1 MKRKGHGAGV
11 SSRLLFG
18 TDGIRG
24 VVNRGAMTAET
35 AMSLGRALTHLM
47 REDLGLSRKPKV
59 VIGKDTR
66 LSGDMLL
73 SAAAAGVMSQG
84 GDAFLADTL
93 PTPGLANLTAST
105 RADAGMV
112 ISASH
117 NPFEDNGLKIF
128 DGQGW
133 KLPDETEARLERLM
147 EDPATLDAA
156 RPQAGAVGRAYPVRD
171 AVGRYVVSL
180 KSAFPK
186 RLTLEGI
193 TIVLDCADG
202 AAYRSAP
209 AVFEE
214 LGANVHVLS
223 AAPDG
228 FNINRGSGALH
239 PEVCAAEVLR
249 TGADLGVALD
259 GDADRA
265 IFIDAGGQVVDGD
278 QIMFLCA
285 SHMKSKGTLA
295 NDAVCATVMST
306 MALDAALARV
316 GVKLYRAQV
325 GDRYVA
331 ECLRRE
337 SLNFGG
343 EKSGHLIFV
352 EHATTGDGTLAA
364 LQTLAVMKESGLP
377 LKELAAQVAPLPQIL
392 LNVRVAHPAAV
403 GDNPAV
409 ARMLDDCRGRLG
421 SRGRVLLRPSGTEPV
436 VRVMVEGEDLA
447 EITALAKECADLVER
462 EMARGEKPRATA
474 L

>member
-1 MKRKGHGAGV
+1 MKAKNSAGGAR
-11 SSRLLFG
+11 RLLFG

-24 VVNRGAMTAET
+24 VVNRGAMTADT
-35 AMSLGRALTHLM
+35 AMALGRALTHLLS
-47 REDLGLSRKPKV
+47 RDPGLSRKPKV

-73 SAAAAGVMSQG
+73 SAAAAGVMAQG
-84 GDAFLADTL
+84 GDAFIADTL
-93 PTPGLANLTAST
+93 STPGLANLTAST
-105 RADAGMV
+105 RADAGVV

-147 EDPATLDAA
+147 EDRKTLDAA
-156 RPQAGAVGRAYPVRD
+156 RPASAGVGRAFPVRD

-186 RLTLEGI
+186 RMTLEGI
-193 TIVLDCADG
+193 TIVLDCANG

-214 LGANVHVLS
+214 LGAHVHVL
-223 AAPDG
+223 AAQPDG
-228 FNINRGSGALH
+228 FNINLNCGALH
-239 PEVCAAEVLR
+239 PEVCAAEVIR
-249 TGADLGVALD
+249 AGADLGVALD

-265 IFIDAGGQVVDGD
+265 VFIDAEGQVVDGD

-285 SHMKSKGTLA
+285 SHMKEKGELA
-295 NDAVCATVMST
+295 GDAVCATVMSN
-306 MALDAALARV
+306 MALETALAGV
-316 GVKLYRAQV
+316 GVRLFRAQV

-337 SLNFGG
+337 RLNFGG

-352 EHATTGDGTLAA
+352 DHATTGDGTLAA
-364 LQTLAVMKESGLP
+364 LQTLAVMKESGRP
-377 LKELAAQVAPLPQIL
+377 LKELAAQVAPLPQVL
-392 LNVRVAHPAAV
+392 LNVRAESPASVEGNPQVAKMLEAARERLA
-403 GDNPAV
+403 G
-409 ARMLDDCRGRLG
+409 RGRII
-421 SRGRVLLRPSGTEPV
+421 LRPSGTEPV

-447 EITALAKECADLVER
+447 EITALARQCAELVEH
-462 EMARGEKPRATA
+462 EMAKASASAGA
-474 L
+474 

>member
-1 MKRKGHGAGV
+1 MTKIDPAAGAR
-11 SSRLLFG
+11 RLLFG

-24 VVNRGAMTAET
+24 VVNRGAMTADT
-35 AMSLGRALTHLM
+35 AMALGRALTHLLH
-47 REDLGLSRKPKV
+47 EDKRLSRKPKV

-73 SAAAAGVMSQG
+73 SACAAGVMSQG
-84 GDAFLADTL
+84 GDAWLADTL
-93 PTPGLANLTAST
+93 PTPGLANLTSST
-105 RADAGMV
+105 RADAGIV

-147 EDPATLDAA
+147 KDKATLDAA
-156 RPQAGAVGRAYPVRD
+156 RPQAGAVGRAFPVRD

-186 RLTLEGI
+186 GLTLEGI
-193 TIVLDCADG
+193 TIVLDCANG
-202 AAYRSAP
+202 AAYQSAP

-214 LGANVHVLS
+214 LGAHVHVLGAS
-223 AAPDG
+223 PDG
-228 FNINRGSGALH
+228 FNINLDLGALH
-239 PEVCAAEVLR
+239 PEVCAAEVVR
-249 TGADLGVALD
+249 VGADLGVALD

-265 IFIDAGGQVVDGD
+265 ILIDSGGKVVDGD

-285 SHMKSKGTLA
+285 SHMKRKGELN
-295 NDAVCATVMST
+295 NDAVCATVMSN
-306 MALDAALARV
+306 MALEAALSGEGIR
-316 GVKLYRAQV
+316 LFRSQV

-352 EHATTGDGTLAA
+352 DHATTGDGTLAA

-377 LKELAAQVAPLPQIL
+377 LNELAARVVPLPQIL
-392 LNVRVAHPAAV
+392 INVRVARPSEV
-403 GDNPAV
+403 EGNPEV
-409 ARMLDDCRGRLG
+409 ARMLAECRSRLG
-421 SRGRVLLRPSGTEPV
+421 DRGRVILRPSGTEPV
-436 VRVMVEGEDLA
+436 VRVMMEGEDMD
-447 EITALAKECADLVER
+447 EIAALARECADLVER
-462 EMARGEKPRATA
+462 VMERPAMKD
-474 L
+474 

>member
-1 MKRKGHGAGV
+1 MTTKEPRAV
-11 SSRLLFG
+11 PRRLLFG

-24 VVNRGAMTAET
+24 VVNRGAMTADT
-35 AMSLGRALTHLM
+35 AMALGRALTHLLH
-47 REDLGLSRKPKV
+47 EDRKLTRKPKV

-84 GDAFLADTL
+84 GDAWLADTL
-93 PTPGLANLTAST
+93 PTPGLANLASST
-105 RADAGMV
+105 RADAGIV

-147 EDPATLDAA
+147 EDKPALDAA
-156 RPQAGAVGRAYPVRD
+156 RPQSGAVGRAFPVRD

-186 RLTLEGI
+186 GLTLEGI
-193 TIVLDCADG
+193 TIALDCANG
-202 AAYRSAP
+202 AAYQSAP

-214 LGANVHVLS
+214 LGAHVHLTGVT
-223 AAPDG
+223 PDG
-228 FNINRGSGALH
+228 FNINLGLGALH

-265 IFIDAGGQVVDGD
+265 IFIDSDGQVVDGD

-285 SHMKSKGTLA
+285 SHMKRKGELK
-295 NDAVCATVMST
+295 NEAVCATVMSN
-306 MALDAALARV
+306 MALETALEGEGIR
-316 GVKLYRAQV
+316 LFRSQV

-337 SLNFGG
+337 KLNFGG

-352 EHATTGDGTLAA
+352 DHATTGDGTLAA

-377 LKELAAQVAPLPQIL
+377 LKELAARVVPLPQVLI
-392 LNVRVAHPAAV
+392 NVRAARPAEV
-403 GDNPAV
+403 EDDPEV
-409 ARMLDDCRGRLG
+409 ARMLAGCRARLAG
-421 SRGRVLLRPSGTEPV
+421 RGRVILRPSGTEPV
-436 VRVMVEGEDLA
+436 VRVMMEGEDLD
-447 EITALAKECADLVER
+447 EVTALARECAELVER
-462 EMARGEKPRATA
+462 VMGRDGPGK
-474 L
+474 